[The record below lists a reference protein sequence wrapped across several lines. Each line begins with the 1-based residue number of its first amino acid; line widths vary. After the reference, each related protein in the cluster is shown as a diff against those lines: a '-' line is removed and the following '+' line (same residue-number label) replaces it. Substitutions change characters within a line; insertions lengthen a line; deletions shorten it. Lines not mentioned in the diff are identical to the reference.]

1 MKGFPSQIVESYASN
16 PANYIYERKIKY
28 GVTPSQNDTVYTTR
42 FVGQPIPQMS
52 EQAKI
57 KFNNEYYKQ

>member
-1 MKGFPSQIVESYASN
+1 LPAGTVITQTTGDRMKGFPSQVVESYVSN

-42 FVGQPIPQMS
+42 FAG
-52 EQAKI
+52 
-57 KFNNEYYKQ
+57 